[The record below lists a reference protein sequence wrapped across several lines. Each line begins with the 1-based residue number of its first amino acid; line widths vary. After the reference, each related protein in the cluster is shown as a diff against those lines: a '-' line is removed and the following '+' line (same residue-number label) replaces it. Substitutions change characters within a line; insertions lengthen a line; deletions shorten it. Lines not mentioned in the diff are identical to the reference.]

1 MPALVVERAS
11 KEHPTLTELL
21 KGPELPGVQK
31 AKILAGIVDGLAA
44 IHVIEHYNLNI
55 RIGR

>member
-11 KEHPTLTELL
+11 ESHPTLTELL

-31 AKILAGIVDGLAA
+31 AEILAGITDGLAA
-44 IHVIEHYNLNI
+44 IHVIEHCYFSIHIN
-55 RIGR
+55 R